1 MRTTVTLGED
11 GLIHNG
17 NLEIMAAHGCNLVCR
32 SCTHASP
39 VLRPKD
45 IADPT
50 TTERDL
56 ARLARCYR
64 ARRVKLLGGEPL
76 LHPDLVGLAGAVRGS
91 GITDNLT
98 VVTNGVL
105 LPRQGA
111 AFWAAVDEVWVSIYP
126 GFEPPDDEVTRWHAL
141 AAEHS
146 VTVTL
151 HRYEQFRESHSEFGT
166 SDGKLVKRIYDTC
179 EIAHVWRCQAVI
191 NGVFYKC
198 PEAYFLP
205 VLRGEEP
212 RDGLV
217 LTDDGSDADLR
228 GRLLAYLNSTEP
240 LYACRFCLGTVGK
253 AFPHQQVRRKAWRAP
268 QRKPTEELIDYPYL
282 AEREQDLPDSY
293 EWTAETTILGANS

>member
-1 MRTTVTLGED
+1 MIVRTNVTLGED

-45 IADPT
+45 IADPET
-50 TTERDL
+50 TARDL
-56 ARLARCYR
+56 TQLARAYR

-76 LHPDLVGLAGAVRGS
+76 LHPDLVALADAVRSS

-105 LPRQGA
+105 LPRQGPD
-111 AFWAAVDEVWVSIYP
+111 FWAAVDEVWVSIYP
-126 GFEPPDDEVTRWHAL
+126 GFEPAEADVTRWDEL

-146 VTVTL
+146 VTLTL
-151 HRYEQFRESHSEFGT
+151 HRYAEFRESHSEFGT
-166 SDGKLVKRIYDTC
+166 TDRKLVQRIYDTC
-179 EIAHVWRCQAVI
+179 DIAHLWRCQTVI

-212 RDGLV
+212 QDGLV
-217 LTDDGSDADLR
+217 LTAEGDLR
-228 GRLLAYLNSTEP
+228 ERLLAYLNSAEA

-253 AFPHQQVRRKAWRAP
+253 AFPHQQVRRKAWRDP

-282 AEREQDLPDSY
+282 AEREEELPDSY
-293 EWTAETTILGANS
+293 AWTAETTILGANS

>member
-1 MRTTVTLGED
+1 MRTNVALGED

-17 NLEIMAAHGCNLVCR
+17 NLEIMAAHGCNLTCR

-45 IADPT
+45 IADPEST
-50 TTERDL
+50 ARDL
-56 ARLARCYR
+56 TRLARVYR
-64 ARRVKLLGGEPL
+64 SNRVKLLGGEPL
-76 LHPDLVGLAGAVRGS
+76 LHPDLVALAEAVRAS
-91 GITDNLT
+91 GITDTLT

-105 LPRQGA
+105 LPRQGT

-126 GFEPPDDEVTRWHAL
+126 GYEPPAGEVTRWHAL
-141 AAEHS
+141 GAEHG

-166 SDGKLVKRIYDTC
+166 SDRKLVRRIYNTC
-179 EIAHVWRCQAVI
+179 EIAHLWRCQAVI
-191 NGVFYKC
+191 NGRFYKC

-217 LTDDGSDADLR
+217 LTDEDDLR
-228 GRLLAYLNSTEP
+228 ERMLAYLNATEP

-268 QRKPTEELIDYPYL
+268 QQKPTEELVDYPYL
-282 AEREQDLPDSY
+282 AEREQELPDSY
-293 EWTAETTILGANS
+293 AWTAETTILGANL